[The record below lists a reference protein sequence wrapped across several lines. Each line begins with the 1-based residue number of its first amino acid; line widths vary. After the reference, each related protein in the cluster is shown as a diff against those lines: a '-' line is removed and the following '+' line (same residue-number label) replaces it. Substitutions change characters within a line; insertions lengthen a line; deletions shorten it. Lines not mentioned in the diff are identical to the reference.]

1 MLHRSCSFQRRK
13 CYLHAFNIDLNG
25 SLFKDARKIW
35 RGGKELCSAF
45 IANIS
50 FLLLIVMIFF
60 LCFISINLFV
70 EKKLIAQ
77 TEKRLVPIE
86 LLRRFEI

>member
-1 MLHRSCSFQRRK
+1 MVYCSK
-13 CYLHAFNIDLNG
+13 TLEKYGEEEKN
-25 SLFKDARKIW
+25 
-35 RGGKELCSAF
+35 SAF

>member
-13 CYLHAFNIDLNG
+13 CYLHAVNIDLNG
-25 SLFKDARKIW
+25 LLFKDARKIW
-35 RGGKELCSAF
+35 RGGKELCTAF
-45 IANIS
+45 IANTS

-60 LCFISINLFV
+60 LCFISTNLFV
-70 EKKLIAQ
+70 EKKLSTQ
-77 TEKRLVPIE
+77 TEKSLVPIE